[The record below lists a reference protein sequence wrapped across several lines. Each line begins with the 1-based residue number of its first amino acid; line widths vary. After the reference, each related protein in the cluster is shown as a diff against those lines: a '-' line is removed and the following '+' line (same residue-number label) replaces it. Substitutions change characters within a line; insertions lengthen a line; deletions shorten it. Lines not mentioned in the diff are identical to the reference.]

1 MPDENARPPEA
12 RRREIFATLVAIQD
26 RGVSVANS
34 RQQVADQFGVS
45 RDTVS
50 EIERE
55 GMDNEWP
62 PL

>member
-1 MPDENARPPEA
+1 VRELSDRLPEE
-12 RRREIFATLVAIQD
+12 RRKEIFAALVEAQD

-34 RQQVADQFGVS
+34 RQEIAVQFGIS
-45 RDTVS
+45 RDIVDQ
-50 EIERE
+50 IERE